1 MFPYFVSFYFV
12 IILVKVWALNDW
24 INKYSKRYQI
34 IKKIWLRDLQYII
47 FKLHIPSWMCE
58 INKYKIWS
66 TIYNIYTIFWLN
78 ISITLLII
86 FIQVYSFLT
95 HIKPMQIKTACI
107 WLLNGSACNT
117 CKFAE
122 ISVNL
127 MREEAWISIN
137 SISSGH
143 DLNVIFNKLADYRYA
158 DIFSLVWSLKKKITK
173 PQQEYKNPQYY
184 VLWITGLSL
193 STLTELNW
201 G

>member
-12 IILVKVWALNDW
+12 NILVKVWALNDW
-24 INKYSKRYQI
+24 INKYSKRYRI
-34 IKKIWLRDLQYII
+34 INKIWLRDLQYII

-78 ISITLLII
+78 ISIALLII
-86 FIQVYSFLT
+86 FIQVYSFLI

-127 MREEAWISIN
+127 MREEAWIAIN
-137 SISSGH
+137 STSSGH
-143 DLNVIFNKLADYRYA
+143 DLNVIFRPIIDML
-158 DIFSLVWSLKKKITK
+158 IFLVWFEVWKRRS
-173 PQQEYKNPQYY
+173 KNHSRSIKTDSIMSY
-184 VLWITGLSL
+184 
-193 STLTELNW
+193 E
-201 G
+201 